1 MSPSVTPAIIQ
12 RIRKLREL
20 SRKNDNEH
28 EAAAAAAAAEKL
40 LSEHQIE
47 EAELEVEE
55 GPMGGELIEERAAS
69 EGPRLVYWKSYLL
82 GAIGK
87 LHGCSHCYEHVK
99 GKAGKGPPKYTPLLY
114 GRPEDVAIVKELYA
128 WLVSEIQRLTDRVGR
143 GRGREWR
150 DSYRM
155 GCQYGIAHAMKAAQR
170 EARVQATSTA
180 LAVIDARL
188 VKAQAALR
196 DRYPDTRDVSRD
208 HETVDGEAFERG
220 HSDGVALHSR
230 APIQQRPALK

>member
-1 MSPSVTPAIIQ
+1 MNTPTPAIIGK
-12 RIRKLREL
+12 IRRLREL
-20 SRKNDNEH
+20 AKKNDNAN

-47 EAELEVEE
+47 EAALEVEE
-55 GPMGGELIEERAAS
+55 GPCGGDLIENRGES

-87 LHGCSHCYEHVK
+87 MHGCTHCYEHVK
-99 GKAGKGPPKYTPLLY
+99 GKAGKGPRYTPLLY
-114 GRPEDVAIVKELYA
+114 GRPEDIAIVRDLYS
-128 WLVSEIQRLTDRVGR
+128 WLVKEIQRLTDVVGKGR
-143 GRGREWR
+143 GLEWR

-155 GCQYGIAHAMKAAQR
+155 GCQYGIAHAMQAAQR
-170 EARVQATSTA
+170 EARRQAPSTA

-188 VKAQAALR
+188 AVAQKALR

-220 HSDGVALHSR
+220 HMDGVAMHSR
-230 APIQQRPALK
+230 TPQPCRPALK